1 MKMLKSLLTLPI
13 IEVPFWAICGFIVTT
28 TAHALEP
35 VAVQYGKDSK
45 QSLNVYRP
53 AVEAKG
59 QPLPV
64 VIWVHGGGWRNGDK
78 DNRAGMNLCQTWAN
92 AGIVVVGL
100 DYRLTPAVVHPAHVE
115 DVAAGIAW
123 VHNNIAKYGGDPKRV
138 FLLGHSAGAHLVAL
152 VATAPNYLQ
161 AHDISPKSALAG
173 VMAIDTASYD
183 LTTTRTIAVRKMISD
198 AFGDDAKTLNEAS
211 PLQHAR
217 KNHDDCPPFVI
228 AAVKQRP
235 EAVSESKAL
244 NSVMPRSTLVVVDY
258 PGNGQLAAH
267 GLIAKDLADFEKDL
281 TKRLLKFVKSTPA
294 SAK

>member
-1 MKMLKSLLTLPI
+1 MGDWLPLLGILGVITATNVYAVEPI
-13 IEVPFWAICGFIVTT
+13 
-28 TAHALEP
+28 
-35 VAVQYGKDSK
+35 AVQYGTDPK

-53 AVEAKG
+53 ASEVKDR
-59 QPLPV
+59 PLPV

-78 DNRAGMNLCQTWAN
+78 DNRAGIGLCQTWTKADL
-92 AGIVVVGL
+92 VVVGL
-100 DYRLTPAVVHPAHVE
+100 DYRLSPAVVHPSHVE

-123 VHNNIAKYGGDPKRV
+123 VHNNIAKHGGDPTRV

-152 VATAPNYLQ
+152 VATAPGYLQ
-161 AHDISPKSALAG
+161 AHHLSPKIALAG

-183 LTTTRTIAVRKMISD
+183 LTTTRTVAVRKMISD
-198 AFGDDAKTLNEAS
+198 AFGNDVNTLNDAS

-217 KNHDDCPPFVI
+217 KNPKECPAFVI

-235 EAVSESKAL
+235 EAVGESKAL
-244 NSVMPRSTLVVVDY
+244 NEVLPKSTLIIADY

-281 TKRLLKFVKSTPA
+281 TKRLLKFVKETPA